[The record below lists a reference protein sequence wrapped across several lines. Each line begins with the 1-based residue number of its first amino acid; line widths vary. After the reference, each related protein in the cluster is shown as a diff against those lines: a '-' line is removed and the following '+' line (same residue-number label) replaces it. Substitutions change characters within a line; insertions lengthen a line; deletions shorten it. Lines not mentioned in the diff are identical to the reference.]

1 MCPHCLICRSVLV
14 ILQSMFHPQQTTGTD
29 HDKGTNNSQ
38 CCQRQWSLLCP
49 HPTQPFGMLHASHS
63 SPLEHFLS
71 LTSITSRCLGFCP
84 NDTGYSFLVTIVGS
98 NSLSSFYCFCTHHFW
113 NIYYSCKWSG
123 GTRAVQILQGW
134 VSQKNLK
141 LLWML
146 IEWLIKW
153 YPIKETI
160 QTKMVK

>member
-29 HDKGTNNSQ
+29 HDKGTNDSQ

-49 HPTQPFGMLHASHS
+49 HPIQPFGMLHASHS
-63 SPLEHFLS
+63 SPLECFLS
-71 LTSITSRCLGFCP
+71 LASITSHCLGFCP

-123 GTRAVQILQGW
+123 GTRAVQNLQGW

-146 IEWLIKW
+146 IEWWIKW